1 MRIEHASPIKE
12 GKKFNPVRVTFTFET
27 KEELVA
33 FYMIFNHSVILSAR
47 GVKGVIIGSD
57 IRTILNHCNKK
68 ENYSDIDYTEQWND
82 FNSSLIEYLKG
93 R

>member
-12 GKKFNPVRVTFTFET
+12 EKKFNPVRVTFTFET

-33 FYMIFNHSVILSAR
+33 FYTIFNHPGILSAK
-47 GVKGVIIGSD
+47 GVKGVIIGLD
-57 IRTILNHCNKK
+57 IRTSLNHCNEK
-68 ENYSDIDYTEQWND
+68 ENYSNIDYDEQWND
-82 FNSSLIEYLKG
+82 FDNSLIEYFKG